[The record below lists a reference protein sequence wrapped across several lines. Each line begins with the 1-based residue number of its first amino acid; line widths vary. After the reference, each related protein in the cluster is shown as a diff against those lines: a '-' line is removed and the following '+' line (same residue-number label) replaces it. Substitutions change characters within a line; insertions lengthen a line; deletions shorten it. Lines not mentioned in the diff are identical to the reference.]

1 MTREV
6 PLAELP
12 GMVGRELG
20 NSSWVAVTQ
29 QRINEFAEATGD
41 YQWMHVDVPRA
52 TRERGGTIAHGLLI
66 LSLLPLMG
74 DELMR
79 VTGYTH
85 GFSYGYE
92 HVRFSNQ
99 VRAGAR
105 VRLRQSVSGVERR
118 KDGLLVRV
126 SCVIEI
132 EGDARP
138 ALVAENLSIYY
149 GDIPA

>member
-1 MTREV
+1 VTREV
-6 PLAELP
+6 ALTELT
-12 GMVGRELG
+12 GMAGRELG
-20 NSSWVAVTQ
+20 VSSWVSVTQ

-41 YQWMHVDVPRA
+41 HQWMHVDVPRA
-52 TRERGGTIAHGLLI
+52 NRERGGTIAHGLLI
-66 LSLLPLMG
+66 LSLLPLMS

-85 GFSYGYE
+85 GFSYGYD

-105 VRLRQSVSGVERR
+105 IRLRQSVLGVEPR
-118 KDGLLVRV
+118 KEGLLVKV
-126 SCVIEI
+126 SCVVEV
-132 EGDARP
+132 ENDARP

-149 GDIPA
+149 GNPLA

>member
-1 MTREV
+1 VTREV
-6 PLAELP
+6 ALTDIA

-20 NSSWVAVTQ
+20 VSDWVSVTQ

-41 YQWMHVDVPRA
+41 HQWMHVDVARA
-52 TRERGGTIAHGLLI
+52 NRERGGTIAHGLLI
-66 LSLLPLMG
+66 LSLLPLMS

-85 GFSYGYE
+85 GFSYGYD

-105 VRLRQSVSGVERR
+105 IRLRQSVLGVEPR
-118 KDGLLVRV
+118 KEGLLVKV
-126 SCVIEI
+126 SCVVEV
-132 EGDARP
+132 ENDTRP

-149 GDIPA
+149 GNTVA